1 MSTVG
6 VFNVVTGPG
15 SFGQMIATH
24 PGVDKVGFTGSTQV
38 RPSSTSLTSDTGE
51 QSVVH
56 TTLPHPSPPPLSL
69 LLSKVG
75 QKLRRAIAGSGKKI
89 SLELGGKS
97 PFIVYD
103 SADLDSSVEGVVDA
117 IFFNQGQVTLS
128 SYCMSQSPCSILH
141 FRYAV
146 LVPDC
151 WYRRV

>member
-1 MSTVG
+1 MAAHIPSSSIMSTVG

-24 PGVDKVGFTGSTQV
+24 PGVDKVGFTGSTEV
-38 RPSSTSLTSDTGE
+38 RPPSLSP
-51 QSVVH
+51 S
-56 TTLPHPSPPPLSL
+56 LPPSLCFFQ
-69 LLSKVG
+69 VG

-117 IFFNQGQVTLS
+117 IFFNQGQVTRGNNTSCLNPMFP
-128 SYCMSQSPCSILH
+128 YPMSGMQCWFQTAGTGECS
-141 FRYAV
+141 
-146 LVPDC
+146 
-151 WYRRV
+151 